1 MNKNTNTPI
10 WREKLNSSYVKFA
23 SLSPERAKT
32 ELAFAL
38 QTFQKNPRLQN
49 CDGQS
54 IFDAIVNIARTNLSL
69 NPITKL
75 AYLIPRKNQCVLE
88 ISYVGLVKMLKDDG
102 CIKHISAHIVYEDED
117 FNFDMPNNKITHNA
131 KYPKTEAEH
140 KSREIKGVYTR
151 AEQPSGDVIFDFLP
165 TWEIEKIKGVSSFNG
180 KGSVWDTWKLEMY
193 KKTAIKRSFKLLIG
207 NASNNLAS
215 VLALEEENNPIK
227 TINNSN
233 KPRLKTAFLDETQE
247 ENPFTAFDE
256 IEVSAITHSAIDVAK
271 KKVDEAIE
279 KSEAIIETI
288 QPSKPKKPV
297 AIPRIEQIKENHGLK
312 VGDKIIS
319 EEEINAEF
327 ERVEQKAKQEMRED
341 MDLFGDK

>member
-1 MNKNTNTPI
+1 MSTTPM
-10 WREKLNSSYVKFA
+10 WREKLNASYVKFA
-23 SLSPERAKT
+23 SLNPERAKT

-38 QTFQKNPRLQN
+38 QTFQTNPRLQS

-54 IFDAIVNIARTNLSL
+54 ILDAIVNIARTNLSL

-75 AYLIPRKNQCVLE
+75 AYLIPRKNKCVLE

-102 CIKHISAHIVYEDED
+102 CIKHISAHIVYEDEF
-117 FNFDMPNNKITHNA
+117 FNYDVPNNKITHNA
-131 KYPKTEAEH
+131 TYPKTEAEH

-151 AEQPSGDVIFDFLP
+151 AELPSGDVIFDFLP

-227 TINNSN
+227 NINNSN
-233 KPRLKTAFLDETQE
+233 KPRLKTAFIEESDE
-247 ENPFTAFDE
+247 ENPFTAFDD
-256 IEVSAITHSAIDVAK
+256 IEVGRLESAK
-271 KKVDEAIE
+271 KKVEETLKKADE
-279 KSEAIIETI
+279 IIEVVK
-288 QPSKPKKPV
+288 QSKENKSTPENS
-297 AIPRIEQIKENHGLK
+297 IEQNHQTHNIKVNG
-312 VGDKIIS
+312 V
-319 EEEINAEF
+319 EITEDEMNAEL
-327 ERVEQKAKQEMRED
+327 EKVAEKTKQEFTNENT
-341 MDLFGDK
+341 DLFGDK

>member
-1 MNKNTNTPI
+1 MNTNNTPI
-10 WREKLNSSYVKFA
+10 WREKLNLSYVKFA
-23 SLSPERAKT
+23 SLNPERAKT

-102 CIKHISAHIVYEDED
+102 CIKHISAHIVYEDEE
-117 FNFDMPNNKITHNA
+117 FNYDIPNNTINHYA
-131 KYPKTEAEH
+131 SYPKSEAEH
-140 KSREIKGVYTR
+140 NTRVILGVYTR
-151 AEQPSGDVIFDFLP
+151 AELPSGDVIFDFLP

-207 NASNNLAS
+207 NASNNLAN

-233 KPRLKTAFLDETQE
+233 KPRLKTAFIEETAE
-247 ENPFTAFDE
+247 ENPFTAFDD
-256 IEVSAITHSAIDVAK
+256 IEVGTIESAK
-271 KKVDEAIE
+271 KKVDEALEKADEIIE
-279 KSEAIIETI
+279 KVK
-288 QPSKPKKPV
+288 PSKAKKP
-297 AIPRIEQIKENHGLK
+297 ASKTRIEQIKENHNLNVNGRE
-312 VGDKIIS
+312 IS
-319 EEEINAEF
+319 EEEMNAEF
-327 ERVEQKAKQEMRED
+327 DKVAERTKKD
-341 MDLFGDK
+341 FTTDNTNLFGDK

>member
-1 MNKNTNTPI
+1 MNTNTNLPT

-38 QTFQKNPRLQN
+38 QTFQNNPRLQQ

-75 AYLIPRKNQCVLE
+75 AYLIPRKNKCVLE

-102 CIKHISAHIVYEDED
+102 CIKHISAHIVYEDEE
-117 FNFDMPNNKITHNA
+117 FNYDVPNNKITHNA
-131 KYPKTEAEH
+131 TYPKTEAEH

-151 AEQPSGDVIFDFLP
+151 AELPTGDVIFDFIP

-207 NASNNLAS
+207 NASSNLAN

-227 TINNSN
+227 TISN
-233 KPRLKTAFLDETQE
+233 KDKPRLKTAFLEESEE
-247 ENPFTAFDE
+247 ENPFTAFDDIPITPVEE
-256 IEVSAITHSAIDVAK
+256 IKVQEAK
-271 KKVDEAIE
+271 KVIE
-279 KSEAIIETI
+279 DIK
-288 QPSKPKKPV
+288 PPKPKAKPRV
-297 AIPRIEQIKENHGLK
+297 EQIKAKHGIK
-312 VGDKIIS
+312 DVQKMSD
-319 EEEINAEF
+319 EEIEKEMDAVAEI
-327 ERVEQKAKQEMRED
+327 EKQRWD
-341 MDLFGDK
+341 NKGNHDLFGDK

>member
-1 MNKNTNTPI
+1 MNNTNLPI
-10 WREKLNSSYVKFA
+10 WREKLNASYVKFA

-38 QTFQKNPRLQN
+38 QTFQKNPRLQQ

-54 IFDAIVNIARTNLSL
+54 IFDAVVNIARTNLSL

-102 CIKHISAHIVYEDED
+102 CIKHISAHIVYEDEE
-117 FNFDMPNNKITHNA
+117 FNYDVPNNQITHNA
-131 KYPKTEAEH
+131 TYPKSEAEH

-151 AEQPSGDVIFDFLP
+151 AELPTGDIVFDFLP

-207 NASNNLAS
+207 NASNNLAN

-227 TINNSN
+227 TINNAD
-233 KPRLKTAFLDETQE
+233 KPRLKTAFLGEEHE
-247 ENPFTAFDE
+247 ENPFTAFDD
-256 IEVSAITHSAIDVAK
+256 IEVKTIEEPKEEPKEENAIKPSKAK
-271 KKVDEAIE
+271 KPKVQ
-279 KSEAIIETI
+279 T
-288 QPSKPKKPV
+288 
-297 AIPRIEQIKENHGLK
+297 RIEQIKENHGIK
-312 VGDKIIS
+312 DVKTMT
-319 EEEINAEF
+319 EEEMDAEF
-327 ERVEQKAKQEMRED
+327 DRVAEAEKERWENKGN
-341 MDLFGDK
+341 DLFGDK